1 MFKRKSRNISK
12 NGKVMSTKCLSSS
25 KDVANAER
33 HSLYSILPIRIMS
46 MLCILTFPAPRIQ
59 VGIWWWPGHRSS
71 LHDTFYLNT
80 WCQFRIGQDLH
91 HLWRDTGMPTCSHSL
106 EILQDWWQIRCHRYR
121 FPARSQRLPYQCFVR
136 GSNSCWLRDYHR
148 HVSNGFWGM
157 ALGKWH

>member
-1 MFKRKSRNISK
+1 MFKRKIEKYLKEWKSDEHKMPLIIKGCRQC
-12 NGKVMSTKCLSSS
+12 GKTFSVL
-25 KDVANAER
+25 D
-33 HSLYSILPIRIMS
+33 LPIRIMS

-80 WCQFRIGQDLH
+80 WCQFRIGQNLY

-106 EILQDWWQIRCHRYR
+106 EILQDWWQIRCHRYG
-121 FPARSQRLPYQCFVR
+121 FPAGSQRLPYQCFVR